1 MRSRNHRWLRRA
13 SWALMGIGV
22 LLVGYVGVLVGY
34 QDYQQHRLEALWDK
48 LHPATAVQ
56 DVSPAKQVLPN
67 GTAAAFTVQR
77 PHLVDG
83 EPLAKLTIPRIHFE
97 AIVTEGSDSGVLS
110 AGPGHEDHTG
120 YPGEGRIVLIGNHN
134 GFSMS
139 WGDLH
144 PGDVI
149 QVEMSYGRYTYRID
163 KREIVGGD
171 DQQVVRQPEAGEHL
185 YLTTCWPLWAG
196 AFAQQRLVFIASP
209 AQAGSSS

>member
-1 MRSRNHRWLRRA
+1 
-13 SWALMGIGV
+13 MGIGV
-22 LLVGYVGVLVGY
+22 VLVGYVGVLVGY
-34 QDYQQHRLEALWDK
+34 QDFQQHRLEAAWNK
-48 LHPATAVQ
+48 LHPASAIHDVAPVKTVLANGSAV
-56 DVSPAKQVLPN
+56 
-67 GTAAAFTVQR
+67 AFTVQR
-77 PHLVDG
+77 PHLADG
-83 EPLAKLTIPRIHFE
+83 EALARLLIPRINFE

-144 PGDVI
+144 PGDI
-149 QVEMSYGRYTYRID
+149 IKVEMSYGRYTYRIE

-171 DQQVVRQPEAGEHL
+171 DQQVVRSPEAGEHL

-196 AFAQQRLVFIASP
+196 AFAQQRLVFIATP
-209 AQAGSSS
+209 ATAGGQS

>member
-1 MRSRNHRWLRRA
+1 
-13 SWALMGIGV
+13 MGVGV

-34 QDYQQHRLEALWDK
+34 QDYQQHRLESLWNQQ
-48 LHPATAVQ
+48 HPASAVH
-56 DVSPAKQVLPN
+56 DVSPANAAGAANP
-67 GTAAAFTVQR
+67 AAFAVQK

-83 EPLAKLTIPRIHFE
+83 QPLARLTIPRINFE

-120 YPGEGRIVLIGNHN
+120 YPGEGRIILIGNHN

-144 PGDVI
+144 AGDVI
-149 QVEMSYGRYTYRID
+149 RVEMSYGRYTYKIA
-163 KREIVGGD
+163 KREIVSGD
-171 DQQVVRQPEAGEHL
+171 DQAVVRSPEPGEHL

-196 AFAQQRLVFIASP
+196 ALARERLVFIADP
-209 AQAGSSS
+209 VAGNGV

>member
-1 MRSRNHRWLRRA
+1 
-13 SWALMGIGV
+13 MGIGV
-22 LLVGYVGVLVGY
+22 LLVGYVGILVGY
-34 QDYQQHRLEALWDK
+34 QDFQQHRLESLWNQQ
-48 LHPATAVQ
+48 HPASAIH
-56 DVSPAKQVLPN
+56 DVTPAKAVA
-67 GTAAAFTVQR
+67 GGEAAAFAVQR

-83 EPLAKLTIPRIHFE
+83 QPLARLTISRIHFE

-144 PGDVI
+144 AGDTI
-149 QVEMSYGRYTYRID
+149 QVEMSYGRYTYKIE
-163 KREIVGGD
+163 KREIVSGD
-171 DQQVVRQPEAGEHL
+171 DQAVVRSPEPGEHL

-196 AFAQQRLVFIASP
+196 ALAGQRLVFIAAP
-209 AQAGSSS
+209 VGGGASS